1 MGCAYFGLVFVPKN
15 SDTVGC
21 VMCSLY
27 PNMKKHELKEITDMQ
42 LKFGGCY
49 ALKAPANCGKIANF
63 GNAGLDICQR

>member
-27 PNMKKHELKEITDMQ
+27 PNMKKHELKEITDM
-42 LKFGGCY
+42 
-49 ALKAPANCGKIANF
+49 
-63 GNAGLDICQR
+63 